1 MAKRIKIAS
10 DQRPFVMAYWDFIES
25 ELFDWNE
32 KRLVI
37 ILKKFA
43 DSNNQCFPSIKTLCK
58 FSQLSKMTV
67 LKALRSLEKKKVIT
81 IEHREDADNNRS
93 QSNLYTLY
101 DYPELWNAE
110 SIEQINETVDIEE
123 LRLFELAK
131 KKGYQLVKE
140 KELETTVP
148 TKATADSSTQ
158 KSSSKENNTKKI
170 EKSQGL
176 EQYTLEQIH
185 HLIDYED
192 IINKNTGKREK
203 IDSVV
208 NILYTY
214 LNTNKETLRING
226 MDMPTKVVISRL
238 TKLSGEDILYAIEKY
253 EEQAEVKEIRN
264 TTGYI
269 MTILYKTLE
278 QKAFD
283 LEAILKVKELLPV
296 QLDDKSYKQ
305 ILKAA
310 RFDISKIKEAMN
322 TLQIIGSEDDFTETL
337 IKEIQKN
344 VSKTTENVND
354 MKSTRN
360 VGYND
365 FPQRSYDYD
374 ELERILLNSQQNPK
388 NSYE

>member
-176 EQYTLEQIH
+176 EKYTLEQIH
-185 HLIDYED
+185 HLLDYED
-192 IINKNTGKREK
+192 IINKDTGKREK

>member
-185 HLIDYED
+185 HLLDYED
-192 IINKNTGKREK
+192 IINKDTGKREK

-344 VSKTTENVND
+344 VSKTTENVNY

>member
-1 MAKRIKIAS
+1 MAKRIKLAS

-25 ELFDWNE
+25 DLFDWNE

-43 DSNNQCFPSIKTLCK
+43 DCNNQCFPSIKTLCK

-67 LKALRSLEKKKVIT
+67 LKALRSLEEKKIIT
-81 IEHREDADNNRS
+81 IEHREDADNNRN

-110 SIEQINETVDIEE
+110 SIEQIKETVDIEE

-131 KKGYQLVKE
+131 KKGYQLIKE

-148 TKATADSSTQ
+148 TKATEDSSTQ
-158 KSSSKENNTKKI
+158 KSSSKENDTKKL

-214 LNTNKETLRING
+214 LNTNKEKLRING
-226 MDMPTKVVISRL
+226 MDMPAKVVISRL
-238 TKLSGEDILYAIEKY
+238 TKLSGEDVMYAIEKY
-253 EEQAEVKEIRN
+253 EEQAEAKEIRN

-283 LEAILKVKELLPV
+283 LDAILKVKELLPI

-310 RFDISKIKEAMN
+310 GFDISKIKEAMN
-322 TLQIIGSEDDFTETL
+322 TLQIIESEDNFTKTL

-344 VSKTTENVND
+344 VSKNTEKVND
-354 MKSTRN
+354 MKNTRN
-360 VGYND
+360 VGYID
-365 FPQRSYDYD
+365 FPQRTYDYD
-374 ELERILLNSQQNPK
+374 ELERTLLNSQQNPK

>member
-185 HLIDYED
+185 HLLDYED
-192 IINKNTGKREK
+192 IINKDTGKREK

>member
-1 MAKRIKIAS
+1 
-10 DQRPFVMAYWDFIES
+10 
-25 ELFDWNE
+25 
-32 KRLVI
+32 
-37 ILKKFA
+37 
-43 DSNNQCFPSIKTLCK
+43 
-58 FSQLSKMTV
+58 
-67 LKALRSLEKKKVIT
+67 
-81 IEHREDADNNRS
+81 
-93 QSNLYTLY
+93 
-101 DYPELWNAE
+101 
-110 SIEQINETVDIEE
+110 
-123 LRLFELAK
+123 
-131 KKGYQLVKE
+131 
-140 KELETTVP
+140 
-148 TKATADSSTQ
+148 
-158 KSSSKENNTKKI
+158 
-170 EKSQGL
+170 
-176 EQYTLEQIH
+176 
-185 HLIDYED
+185 
-192 IINKNTGKREK
+192 
-203 IDSVV
+203 
-208 NILYTY
+208 
-214 LNTNKETLRING
+214 

>member
-25 ELFDWNE
+25 NLFDWNE

-67 LKALRSLEKKKVIT
+67 LKALRSLEEKKVIT

-101 DYPELWNAE
+101 DYPEIWNAE
-110 SIEQINETVDIEE
+110 SVELIKETVDIEE

-131 KKGYQLVKE
+131 KKGYQLIKE

-158 KSSSKENNTKKI
+158 KSPSKEDNTKKL
-170 EKSQGL
+170 EKSQDL

-185 HLIDYED
+185 NLLNYDD
-192 IINKNTGKREK
+192 IINKNSEKKEK
-203 IDSVV
+203 IDSII
-208 NILYTY
+208 NILHTY
-214 LNTNKETLRING
+214 LNTNKNTLRING
-226 MDMPTKVVISRL
+226 MDMPAKVVISRL
-238 TKLSGEDILYAIEKY
+238 SKLSGDDILYAIEKY
-253 EEQAEVKEIRN
+253 EEQSEIKEIRN

-283 LEAILKVKELLPV
+283 LEAILKVKELLPI
-296 QLDDKSYKQ
+296 QLDANSYKQ

-310 RFDISKIKEAMN
+310 GFNISKIKAAMD
-322 TLQIIGSEDDFTETL
+322 TLQIIGSEDNYTEVL
-337 IKEIQKN
+337 IEEIQKDA
-344 VSKTTENVND
+344 SETTEKGNY
-354 MKSTRN
+354 MKNTCN
-360 VGYND
+360 IGYKD
-365 FPQRSYDYD
+365 FHQRSYDYD
-374 ELERILLNSQQNPK
+374 ELERILLNSQQNHK
-388 NSYE
+388 DSYE

>member
-185 HLIDYED
+185 H
-192 IINKNTGKREK
+192 
-203 IDSVV
+203 
-208 NILYTY
+208 
-214 LNTNKETLRING
+214 
-226 MDMPTKVVISRL
+226 
-238 TKLSGEDILYAIEKY
+238 
-253 EEQAEVKEIRN
+253 
-264 TTGYI
+264 
-269 MTILYKTLE
+269 
-278 QKAFD
+278 
-283 LEAILKVKELLPV
+283 
-296 QLDDKSYKQ
+296 
-305 ILKAA
+305 
-310 RFDISKIKEAMN
+310 
-322 TLQIIGSEDDFTETL
+322 
-337 IKEIQKN
+337 
-344 VSKTTENVND
+344 
-354 MKSTRN
+354 
-360 VGYND
+360 
-365 FPQRSYDYD
+365 
-374 ELERILLNSQQNPK
+374 
-388 NSYE
+388 

>member
-185 HLIDYED
+185 HLLAYED
-192 IINKNTGKREK
+192 IINKDTGKREK

>member
-158 KSSSKENNTKKI
+158 KSSSKVNNTKKI

-185 HLIDYED
+185 HLLDYED
-192 IINKNTGKREK
+192 IINKDTGKREK

-238 TKLSGEDILYAIEKY
+238 TKLSGEDVLYAIEKY

>member
-10 DQRPFVMAYWDFIES
+10 DQRPFVMTYWDFIES

-81 IEHREDADNNRS
+81 IEHREDADNKRS

-110 SIEQINETVDIEE
+110 SIEQIDEIVDIEE

-131 KKGYQLVKE
+131 KKGYKLVKE

-158 KSSSKENNTKKI
+158 KSSSKENNTKKS
-170 EKSQGL
+170 EKSQDL
-176 EQYTLEQIH
+176 ERYTLEQIH
-185 HLIDYED
+185 HLLDYED
-192 IINKNTGKREK
+192 IININTGKREK

-214 LNTNKETLRING
+214 LNTNKDTLRING
-226 MDMPTKVVISRL
+226 MDMPAKVVISRL
-238 TKLSGEDILYAIEKY
+238 TKLSGEDVLYAIDKY
-253 EEQAEVKEIRN
+253 EEQAEVKEIKN

-296 QLDDKSYKQ
+296 QLDAKSYKQ

-310 RFDISKIKEAMN
+310 KFDISKIKVAMD
-322 TLQIIGSEDDFTETL
+322 TLMIVGLEDDFTETL
-337 IKEIQKN
+337 IKEIQKD
-344 VSKTTENVND
+344 VSKTTEKIND
-354 MKSTRN
+354 IKSTHN
-360 VGYND
+360 AGYND
-365 FPQRSYDYD
+365 FPQRTYDYD
-374 ELERILLNSQQNPK
+374 ELERILLNSQRNLK
-388 NSYE
+388 DSNE

>member
-185 HLIDYED
+185 HLLDYED
-192 IINKNTGKREK
+192 IINKDTGKREK

-253 EEQAEVKEIRN
+253 EDQAEVKEIRN